1 MQNKKPE
8 IIVFAGPNG
17 SGKSTVTL
25 LAKVI
30 APYINA
36 DEIKKNIQ
44 CGDLEAA
51 VMAEKLREKAL
62 KQRQSF
68 TFETVM
74 STRRNIKL
82 LRKAREC
89 GYFIRC
95 VYVLTADP
103 NINIW
108 RIFSRTAAGGHSV
121 PKEKIISR
129 WHKALKLLPELV
141 RLSDVISIYDNSAEP
156 TRLLKKSGH
165 GLQVWPNTLWP
176 EEKISELVDLP
187 LN

>member
-17 SGKSTVTL
+17 SGKSTVTM

-36 DEIKKNIQ
+36 DDIKRNIQ

-51 VMAEKLREKAL
+51 VLAEKLRENAVE
-62 KQRQSF
+62 QRQSF

-82 LRKAREC
+82 LRKAKDR

-121 PKEKIISR
+121 PREKIISR
-129 WHKALKLLPELV
+129 WHKALELLPELV
-141 RLSDVISIYDNSAEP
+141 GLSDVISIYDNSDEP
-156 TRLLKKSGH
+156 TRLLKKSGN
-165 GLQVWPNTLWP
+165 GLHVWPNALWP
-176 EEKISELVDLP
+176 EQKISELVNLP

>member
-44 CGDLEAA
+44 CGDMEAA
-51 VMAEKLREKAL
+51 LLAEKLREKAL
-62 KQRQSF
+62 EERRSF
-68 TFETVM
+68 TFETVL
-74 STRRNIKL
+74 STRRNIRL
-82 LRKAREC
+82 LQKARDR

-95 VYVLTADP
+95 VYVLTTDP

-108 RIFSRTAAGGHSV
+108 RIFTRAAAGGHSV

-129 WHKALKLLPELV
+129 WHKALALVPELMDI
-141 RLSDVISIYDNSAEP
+141 SDVISIYDNSAEP
-156 TRLLKKSGH
+156 VRLLKKSSH
-165 GLQVWPNTLWP
+165 GLQVWPSSLWT
-176 EEKISELVDLP
+176 EERIFRLVNKP
-187 LN
+187 LE